1 MMSYYYLSFLIG
13 EIWLDWQD
21 IILLGIILFSVLVK
35 CDLICR
41 IWTFQIIQD
50 RPLSPAD
57 KALVLGWDSWIL
69 YWAHRFFGL
78 GEWAF

>member
-35 CDLICR
+35 CDLFCR

-57 KALVLGWDSWIL
+57 RALVLGWDRGAWIL
-69 YWAHRFFGL
+69 H
-78 GEWAF
+78 